1 VQSWLSATPEN
12 RAPWVG
18 CAVQGVQLIKRQAQP
33 WLEPSGSVRA
43 FGVSRHALASCSVAL
58 RFRASALLA
67 EHTPGAR
74 TRIKRQR
81 GEQVLGAHLAA
92 PGLLGNRGP
101 PRAVHDPGKIVADLV
116 LALGGDCL
124 ADVTMLRAQPQLF
137 GPAASDPVVS
147 RLVSRLADDLP
158 AALRAIRTARAA
170 ACQRVWALARRIA
183 PGAGGGLVPLD
194 VDATIVASCSEKEQ
208 AAPPADGG
216 R

>member
-12 RAPWVG
+12 SSAVG
-18 CAVQGVQLIKRQAQP
+18 GLRGSRRPADQSQAQP

-43 FGVSRHALASCSVAL
+43 FGVSRHALASWPVAV

-67 EHTPGAR
+67 EHTSAR
-74 TRIKRQR
+74 ETRIKRQR
-81 GEQVLGAHLAA
+81 GEQVLGAHLARPA
-92 PGLLGNRGP
+92 CWAIAGP

-137 GPAASDPVVS
+137 GPVASDPVVS

-158 AALRAIRTARAA
+158 AALKAIRTAWAA
-170 ACQRVWALARRIA
+170 ARQRVWALAGRIA

-194 VDATIVASCSEKEQ
+194 VDATIVASCS
-208 AAPPADGG
+208 PALAT
-216 R
+216 RF